1 MTIFQPTQNPG
12 LPGDSGMTTRPTL
25 HGTFGMVASTH
36 WLASQSAMA
45 VLEGGGNAF
54 DAVVAGCFVLHVA
67 EPHMNGAGGE
77 MPAIFSVRGG
87 SPIVLCG
94 QGPAPEAA
102 SAARLRDL
110 GLDLIPGS
118 GPVAAVVP
126 GAVDALLLLLRDYGT
141 RSVRDTLGYAVWYAR
156 HGIPLYAD
164 VCAKI
169 ATVQQ
174 LFEEHWPTSAELW
187 LPGGTPPQPGEL
199 HRNSA
204 YADTLERLITQSEA
218 AGASREAQIDAAR
231 SAWKEGFVA
240 DAVDKFQRQP
250 FMDSSGGDHCGL
262 VTAADMARFS
272 ATYEQPL
279 TTRFCDWMI
288 AKTGPWAQ
296 GPALLQTLNLLSAA
310 ASDFGEMDP
319 SSADGIHLV
328 AEAMKLS
335 FADREAW
342 YGDSRDVPISDLLS
356 ADYAT
361 ARAALITATAS
372 AELRPGSPGG
382 REPRI
387 ARLAATA
394 VARGS
399 RPGWTG
405 DPAVSAGLGEAKGDT
420 CHIDVADRWGNLI
433 SATPSGGWLHGSPVI
448 PGLGFSMTT
457 RLQMFWLEEGLA
469 SSLAPGRRPRTT
481 LTPTMVMRDD
491 GIPVLACGTPG
502 GDQQDQWQLG
512 FLLRHLCGGM
522 GIQEAIDAP
531 AWHTTSFPSS
541 FFPRGAD
548 AAGLVIEDRIGLG
561 TRADLAARGH
571 AVTVA
576 AGWSLGRVC
585 AVGRDPESGVLTAG
599 ANPRGMHAYAVGR

>member
-1 MTIFQPTQNPG
+1 
-12 LPGDSGMTTRPTL
+12 MTTRPTL
-25 HGTFGMVASTH
+25 RGTFGMVASTH

-45 VLEGGGNAF
+45 VLEAGGNAF

-87 SPIVLCG
+87 RPIVLCG
-94 QGPAPEAA
+94 QGPAPAA
-102 SAARLRDL
+102 ATPARLRDV
-110 GLDLIPGS
+110 GLELIPGS

-141 RSVRDTLGYAVWYAR
+141 RSVRDTLGYALWYAR
-156 HGIPLYAD
+156 HGVPLYAA

-169 ATVQQ
+169 ATVRR
-174 LFEEHWPTSAELW
+174 LFEEHWPTSARLW
-187 LPGGTPPQPGEL
+187 LPGGAVPQPGEL
-199 HRNSA
+199 HRNPA
-204 YADTLERLITQSEA
+204 YAGTLERLITESEA

-240 DAVDKFQRQP
+240 EAVDCFQRQP
-250 FMDSSGGDHCGL
+250 HRDSSGADHRGL
-262 VTAADMARFS
+262 VTAADMAGFS

-279 TTRFCDWMI
+279 TTRFGDWDI

-296 GPALLQTLNLLSAA
+296 GPALLQSLNLLSAA
-310 ASDFGEMDP
+310 ASDFVEMDP
-319 SSADGIHLV
+319 AGPDGIHLV

-342 YGDSRDVPISDLLS
+342 YGDDGDVPVSDLLS
-356 ADYAT
+356 AGYAA

-382 REPRI
+382 RPPRI

-394 VARGS
+394 ATRS
-399 RPGWTG
+399 SQPGWSG
-405 DPAVSAGLGEAKGDT
+405 DPAVASRLGEAKGDT

-433 SATPSGGWLHGSPVI
+433 SATPSGGWLHGSPAI
-448 PGLGFSMTT
+448 PGLGFCMTT
-457 RLQMFWLEEGLA
+457 RMQMFWLEDGLA

-481 LTPTMVMRDD
+481 LSPTIVMRDD
-491 GIPVLACGTPG
+491 GTPVLACGTPG

-512 FLLRHLCGGM
+512 FLLRHLRGGM
-522 GIQEAIDAP
+522 EIQEAIDAP

-541 FFPRGAD
+541 FFPRAAD
-548 AAGLVIEDRIGLG
+548 AAGLVIEDRVSPG
-561 TRADLAARGH
+561 TRAALIARGH

-585 AVGRDPESGVLTAG
+585 AVGRDPESGLLTAG
-599 ANPRGMHAYAVGR
+599 ADPRGMHAYAVGR